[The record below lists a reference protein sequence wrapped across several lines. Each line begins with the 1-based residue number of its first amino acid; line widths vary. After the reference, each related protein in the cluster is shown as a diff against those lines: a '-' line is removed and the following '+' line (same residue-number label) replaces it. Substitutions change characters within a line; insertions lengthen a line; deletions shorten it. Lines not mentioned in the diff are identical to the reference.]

1 MNTNILFA
9 FGPVC
14 ITKFGLLT
22 GCGALLWILSACVV
36 RAWRY
41 RRMPKGGVWF
51 AGALM
56 TLFGLVFSRAVY
68 CAANFDV
75 YFSAEK
81 AALNVWEGGASMGGA
96 FVGAFVDLW
105 IASGIAG
112 VKTGRLAN
120 CFGPGFALFAACIAL
135 GQTMLGEGWGK
146 VAEAAWVAE
155 TPLGVCDLYGD
166 IRYAVYKLELIGC
179 AAAFLAGL
187 IPLLRRKSV
196 RFAAWNWTVG
206 VYCAVRIVT
215 ASMREG
221 AVLRVEYF
229 RIEQIAA
236 VAVLLVIALCRIISH
251 IRAGAGR
258 GRWIALFVFLAGA
271 GIATWMEFAVDREG
285 NLEEK
290 YMIMAIGAVFCLAGA
305 LAGRRPRKISGTK

>member
-9 FGPVC
+9 FGPVSL
-14 ITKFGLLT
+14 TKFGLLT
-22 GCGALLWILSACVV
+22 SGGMLLWIMSACIV

-41 RRMPKGGVWF
+41 RRMPKGAVWF

-56 TLFGLVFSRAVY
+56 TVLGLVFSRAVY
-68 CAANFDV
+68 CAANFDL
-75 YFSAEK
+75 YFSGER

-96 FVGAFVDLW
+96 LIGAFLGLW

-146 VAEAAWVAE
+146 AAEAAWVAE
-155 TPLGVCDLYGD
+155 TPFGVRDLYGD
-166 IRYAVYKLELIGC
+166 IRYAVYKAELLGC
-179 AAAFLAGL
+179 AAAFFAGL
-187 IPLLRRKSV
+187 IPLLHRKPV
-196 RFAAWNWTVG
+196 RFAAWNWAVG

-215 ASMREG
+215 VSMREG

-236 VAVLLVIALCRIISH
+236 VVVLLIIALCRIISH
-251 IRAGAGR
+251 IRVGAGR
-258 GRWIALFVFLAGA
+258 GRWIALFVLLAGT

-290 YMIMAIGAVFCLAGA
+290 YLVMTIGAVFCLTGA
-305 LAGRRPRKISGTK
+305 LAGRRPRQIKR